1 MDTSPA
7 ENPTEQV
14 KTRLHHVFDSQI
26 PNFASYN
33 LVAGTGIAGSGG
45 LKVIGYRR
53 QPAEL
58 VLAPVNSSDLTA
70 SEDAITI
77 NNTNVNQLALLND
90 GEYEV
95 ATSTG
100 RVFRFSIPLH
110 PGIDLQLDDAVS
122 LSTVIDQEDD
132 AKDFADFMDHFM
144 NTIEGTENFV

>member
-7 ENPTEQV
+7 DNPTEQV
-14 KTRLHHVFDSQI
+14 KARLHRVFDSQI

-45 LKVIGYRR
+45 LKVIGYRQ

-58 VLAPVNSSDLTA
+58 VLAPVNSSNLTA

-100 RVFRFSIPLH
+100 RVFRFSIPSH
-110 PGIDLQLDDAVS
+110 PSIDLQLDDAVS
-122 LSTVIDQEDD
+122 VAAVIDQEVD